1 MTPPV
6 TAQSKAIVRCH
17 CGNLRPYA
25 ECCGRFHQGESP
37 ETAVQLLRA
46 RYSAYVLLLED
57 YLLDTWHPS
66 TRPPDFCLAET
77 YSTRWLGLD
86 VRSQVVAGDR
96 ASIEFIARYR
106 IGTGAA
112 QQQNEISRFVREDG
126 RWYYLDGELPPS
138 KTVYVPPKKR

>member
-1 MTPPV
+1 MP
-6 TAQSKAIVRCH
+6 AHSIAIVRCH

-25 ECCGRFHQGESP
+25 ECCGRFHQGEAP
-37 ETAVQLLRA
+37 ETAQQLLRA

-57 YLLDTWHPS
+57 YLLETWHPS

-77 YSTRWLGLD
+77 FSTRWLGLD
-86 VRSQVVAGDR
+86 IRSQALAGNR

-126 RWYYLDGELPPS
+126 RWLYLDGELPPP
-138 KTVYVPPKKR
+138 KPTYVNPRKR